1 MFLKSRI
8 RFLISAFSLLA
19 LLSLLLSACG
29 PSGTPTTSN
38 NTGKATKGG
47 VWLDDL
53 INEPDTFIPNAS
65 TQTFAD
71 MVDQTIYTA
80 LFVGGPN
87 GSITPGLTT
96 EVPTVANGGVSS
108 DAKTWTFHLR
118 PGLKWSDGQPLN
130 ADDVDFTWKLW
141 ANKLFPAQ
149 STLAIRRIQSADV
162 SSDKLSITFHL
173 KVPFA
178 PFLSSWTDGELA
190 PMPKHHFENIAPD
203 QIKKSSDS
211 LFPTIGSGPFVMT
224 ESKPGDH
231 YTVSRNTNYYRA
243 SEGLPYLDKI
253 VFRVVTSSSTIL
265 KDLQAGSI
273 DSAWF
278 LDVSKINSY
287 KKLDQYQIVTG
298 TSASYEGI
306 HVDLNNP
313 ILKDVKVRQA
323 LALAVDRNN
332 LVNVARHNLATV
344 NCTDHSK
351 VYTPGYQADITCP
364 TLDIAQANSILDQD
378 GWKAGGDGVRQ
389 KGAQRLEFQ
398 YSTTA
403 NNLWRQEDEELIQAS
418 FKKIG
423 VKLDINNYPASTFFS
438 TFLNGGQP
446 GKYDLAEWATSYTYD
461 ADDAASFECS
471 QIPPHGSN
479 FNFYCSPQMDKLL
492 AQEIATADPQARQ
505 QIFNQIHQLIL
516 TDYPII
522 PLYNLTDLEI
532 AKKGTH
538 NYQPGPFGSSET
550 VNAATWWCDG
560 GKCPA

>member
-1 MFLKSRI
+1 
-8 RFLISAFSLLA
+8 
-19 LLSLLLSACG
+19 
-29 PSGTPTTSN
+29 
-38 NTGKATKGG
+38 
-47 VWLDDL
+47 
-53 INEPDTFIPNAS
+53 
-65 TQTFAD
+65 

-87 GSITPGLTT
+87 GSITPGLATQ
-96 EVPTVANGGVSS
+96 VPTVANGGVSS

-118 PGLKWSDGQPLN
+118 SGLKWSDGQPLN

-141 ANKLFPAQ
+141 ANKSFPAQ

-173 KVPFA
+173 KTPFA
-178 PFLSSWTDGELA
+178 PFVSSWTDGELA
-190 PMPKHHFENIAPD
+190 PMPKHHFESIAPD
-203 QIKKSSDS
+203 QIKKSSDN
-211 LFPTIGSGPFVMT
+211 LFPTISSGPFVMT

-253 VFRVVTSSSTIL
+253 VFRVVTSSSTVL

-287 KKLDQYQIVTG
+287 RKLDQYQIVTG

-313 ILKDVKVRQA
+313 VLKDVKVRQA

-332 LVNVARHNLATV
+332 LVNVARHNLATA

-351 VYTPGYQADITCP
+351 VYNPGYQPDITCP
-364 TLDIAQANSILDQD
+364 SLDIAQANSILDQD
-378 GWKAGGDGVRQ
+378 GWKMGSDGVRQ
-389 KGAQRLEFQ
+389 KGGQRLEFQ

-461 ADDAASFECS
+461 ANDAASFECS

-492 AQEIATADPQARQ
+492 AQEIGTADPQARQ

>member
-1 MFLKSRI
+1 MFLKPRV
-8 RFLISAFSLLA
+8 RFLISAFSLLT
-19 LLSLLLSACG
+19 LLSLLVSACG
-29 PSGTPTTSN
+29 PTGTPTTSSN
-38 NTGKATKGG
+38 NGKATKGG

-53 INEPDTFIPNAS
+53 INEPDSFIPNAS

-71 MVDQTIYTA
+71 MVDQTVYTA

-87 GSITPGLTT
+87 GSIIPGLAT

-141 ANKLFPAQ
+141 ANSSFPAQ

-162 SSDKLSITFHL
+162 SADKLSITFHL

-178 PFLSSWTDGELA
+178 PFISSWTDGELA
-190 PMPKHHFENIAPD
+190 PMPKHHFESIAPD
-203 QIKKSSDS
+203 QIKKSSDN
-211 LFPTIGSGPFVMT
+211 LFPTVSSGPFVMT

-265 KDLQAGSI
+265 KDLQAGSV

-278 LDVSKINSY
+278 LDVSKIDSY

-313 ILKDVKVRQA
+313 VLKDVKVRQA
-323 LALAVDRNN
+323 LALAIDRNN
-332 LVNVARHNLATV
+332 LVNVARHNLANA

-351 VYTPGYQADITCP
+351 VYNPGYQADITCP
-364 TLDIAQANSILDQD
+364 TLNIAQANTILDQD
-378 GWKAGGDGVRQ
+378 GWKTGGDGVRQ
-389 KGAQRLEFQ
+389 KGSQRLEFQ

-479 FNFYCSPQMDKLL
+479 FNFYCNPQMDKLL

-505 QIFNQIHQLIL
+505 QIFNQIHQLLL
-516 TDYPII
+516 TDYPVI
-522 PLYNLTDLEI
+522 PLYNLIDLEI